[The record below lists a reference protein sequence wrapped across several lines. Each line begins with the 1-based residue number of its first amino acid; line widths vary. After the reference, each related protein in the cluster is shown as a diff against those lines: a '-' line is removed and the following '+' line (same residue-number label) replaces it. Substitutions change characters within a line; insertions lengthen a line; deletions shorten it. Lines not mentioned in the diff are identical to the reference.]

1 MPAIPTFSGPE
12 MVNAAERVLLRLTF
26 FASAPHIADC
36 PPMLFEV
43 SMPRFDYDAPAELFT
58 GRSIRGSRAVRYHR
72 FDSGAEALRFAMETL
87 PREHLLAA
95 VLKVNEERYRHGE
108 IQRFYE
114 AKDYPLARKDAVTTT
129 QRKPARERKSA
140 PAHAAARG

>member
-1 MPAIPTFSGPE
+1 MSQ
-12 MVNAAERVLLRLTF
+12 
-26 FASAPHIADC
+26 
-36 PPMLFEV
+36 
-43 SMPRFDYDAPAELFT
+43 FDYDAPAELFT

-95 VLKVNEERYRHGE
+95 VLKVNEVRFRHGE

-114 AKDYPLARKDAVTTT
+114 AKEYPLPRKDAVSAP
-129 QRKPARERKSA
+129 QRKPARERKQT
-140 PAHAAARG
+140 PAHAVARG

>member
-1 MPAIPTFSGPE
+1 MS
-12 MVNAAERVLLRLTF
+12 
-26 FASAPHIADC
+26 
-36 PPMLFEV
+36 
-43 SMPRFDYDAPAELFT
+43 RFDYDAPAELFT

-95 VLKVNEERYRHGE
+95 VLKVNEVRFRHGE

-114 AKDYPLARKDAVTTT
+114 AKEYPLQRKALASTAERKTTRD
-129 QRKPARERKSA
+129 RKPAA
-140 PAHAAARG
+140 AQAAARG

>member
-1 MPAIPTFSGPE
+1 MS
-12 MVNAAERVLLRLTF
+12 
-26 FASAPHIADC
+26 
-36 PPMLFEV
+36 
-43 SMPRFDYDAPAELFT
+43 RFDYDAPAELFT

-95 VLKVNEERYRHGE
+95 VLKVNEVRFRHGE

-114 AKDYPLARKDAVTTT
+114 AKEYPLQRKSVAPAPARKST
-129 QRKPARERKSA
+129 RERKNA
-140 PAHAAARG
+140 PAQAVARG

>member
-1 MPAIPTFSGPE
+1 MS
-12 MVNAAERVLLRLTF
+12 
-26 FASAPHIADC
+26 
-36 PPMLFEV
+36 
-43 SMPRFDYDAPAELFT
+43 RFDYEAPAELFT

-95 VLKVNEERYRHGE
+95 VLKVNEVRFRHGE

-114 AKDYPLARKDAVTTT
+114 AKEYPLQRKGVAQAPARKST
-129 QRKPARERKSA
+129 RERKNA
-140 PAHAAARG
+140 PAQAAARG

>member
-1 MPAIPTFSGPE
+1 
-12 MVNAAERVLLRLTF
+12 
-26 FASAPHIADC
+26 
-36 PPMLFEV
+36 
-43 SMPRFDYDAPAELFT
+43 MPRFDYDAPAELFT

-114 AKDYPLARKDAVTTT
+114 AKDYPLQRRKVAASVEG
-129 QRKPARERKSA
+129 RKPLRDRKLASAHA
-140 PAHAAARG
+140 PARG

>member
-1 MPAIPTFSGPE
+1 MS
-12 MVNAAERVLLRLTF
+12 
-26 FASAPHIADC
+26 
-36 PPMLFEV
+36 
-43 SMPRFDYDAPAELFT
+43 RFDYDAPAELFT

-95 VLKVNEERYRHGE
+95 VLKVNEVRFRHGE

-114 AKDYPLARKDAVTTT
+114 AKEYPLTRKGVVSAP
-129 QRKPARERKSA
+129 QRKPARERKQA
-140 PAHAAARG
+140 QAHAAARG

>member
-1 MPAIPTFSGPE
+1 
-12 MVNAAERVLLRLTF
+12 
-26 FASAPHIADC
+26 
-36 PPMLFEV
+36 
-43 SMPRFDYDAPAELFT
+43 MPRFDYDAPAELFT

-114 AKDYPLARKDAVTTT
+114 AKGYPLPRKSAAAPVSARKPT
-129 QRKPARERKSA
+129 RERKGA
-140 PAHAAARG
+140 PAHATARG

>member
-1 MPAIPTFSGPE
+1 MPYNLRNGIPYTRSSIDDRPD
-12 MVNAAERVLLRLTF
+12 AF
-26 FASAPHIADC
+26 FED
-36 PPMLFEV
+36 V
-43 SMPRFDYDAPAELFT
+43 MPRFDYDAPAELFT

-108 IQRFYE
+108 IQKFYE
-114 AKDYPLARKDAVTTT
+114 AKDYPLPRKGTAAPVA
-129 QRKPARERKSA
+129 QRKPVRDRKLAS
-140 PAHAAARG
+140 AHATARG

>member
-1 MPAIPTFSGPE
+1 MS
-12 MVNAAERVLLRLTF
+12 
-26 FASAPHIADC
+26 
-36 PPMLFEV
+36 
-43 SMPRFDYDAPAELFT
+43 RFDYDAPAELFT

-95 VLKVNEERYRHGE
+95 VLKVNEVRFRHGE
-108 IQRFYE
+108 IQQFYE
-114 AKDYPLARKDAVTTT
+114 AKEYPLPRKDVVSAP
-129 QRKPARERKSA
+129 QRKPARERKQT

>member
-1 MPAIPTFSGPE
+1 MSQ
-12 MVNAAERVLLRLTF
+12 
-26 FASAPHIADC
+26 
-36 PPMLFEV
+36 
-43 SMPRFDYDAPAELFT
+43 FDYDAPAELFT

-95 VLKVNEERYRHGE
+95 VLKVNEVRFRHGE

-114 AKDYPLARKDAVTTT
+114 AKEYPLPRKGVVAAP
-129 QRKPARERKSA
+129 QRKPARERKQT
-140 PAHAAARG
+140 PAHAGARG